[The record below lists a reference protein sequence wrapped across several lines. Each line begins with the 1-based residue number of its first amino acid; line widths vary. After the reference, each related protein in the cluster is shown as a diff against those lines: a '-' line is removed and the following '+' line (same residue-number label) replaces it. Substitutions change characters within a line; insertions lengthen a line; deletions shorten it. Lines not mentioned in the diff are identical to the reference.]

1 MGNEFSLGFVAIFE
15 KELDKGRVEKIV
27 ISWLNRFEKL
37 EQVASRDIAT
47 LPINSIEDICWEN
60 NLQFRVLQGG
70 EFSWIYLTMENK
82 VIETTGQPN
91 GDQVSLCLTV
101 LTELPE
107 LITIIPD
114 SDQKRLEELEEQ
126 GYF

>member
-1 MGNEFSLGFVAIFE
+1 MKNEFALGFVAIFE
-15 KELDKGRVEKIV
+15 KALDKARIEKIAA
-27 ISWLNRFEKL
+27 SWLERFEKV
-37 EQVASRDIAT
+37 EQVAARDIAT
-47 LPINSIEDICWEN
+47 LPIETLEDICWEN
-60 NLQFRVLQGG
+60 NLQFRVTEGG
-70 EFSWIYLTMENK
+70 EFSWIYLTLQSK

-114 SDQKRLEELEEQ
+114 SDQKRLDEFESQ